1 MNIGISIITNK
12 NTVQKVKLAFL
23 SVMMF
28 FFLTALAPAP
38 GANRIKW
45 MTIEE
50 AAANLKKEKKP
61 VLIDLYTDWC
71 GWCKVM
77 DKKTY
82 SNNNVAA
89 YLQDKF
95 YAVRVDAETKEKII
109 WNDKSYNYNSS
120 YRANEFSVYITKGR
134 LEFPTTIIIPA
145 DGSEPQAIAG
155 YLETKD
161 FELIAKYFG
170 EGGYNNISFEDY
182 QKNFKP
188 TW

>member
-1 MNIGISIITNK
+1 M
-12 NTVQKVKLAFL
+12 QKVKLAFL

-95 YAVRVDAETKEKII
+95 YAVRVNAETKEKII
-109 WNDKSYNYNSS
+109 WNDKSYS
-120 YRANEFSVYITKGR
+120 
-134 LEFPTTIIIPA
+134 
-145 DGSEPQAIAG
+145 
-155 YLETKD
+155 
-161 FELIAKYFG
+161 
-170 EGGYNNISFEDY
+170 
-182 QKNFKP
+182 
-188 TW
+188 

>member
-1 MNIGISIITNK
+1 M
-12 NTVQKVKLAFL
+12 QKVKLLFL
-23 SVMMF
+23 YVMMF
-28 FFLTALAPAP
+28 FFLTALAPVP
-38 GANRIKW
+38 KANHVKW
-45 MTIEE
+45 MNLAE
-50 AAANLKKEKKP
+50 ASANFKKEKRP

-82 SNNNVAA
+82 SNQKVAE

-95 YAVRVDAETKEKII
+95 YAVKVNAETREKIL
-109 WNDKSYNYNSS
+109 WNEKSYNYNSA
-120 YRANEFSVYITKGR
+120 YRANEFAVYITKGR

-145 DGSEPQAIAG
+145 DGTEPQAIAG

-170 EGGYNNISFEDY
+170 EGGYNKIPFEDY
-182 QKNFKP
+182 QKTFKP

>member
-1 MNIGISIITNK
+1 MQKFKLGVLYGI
-12 NTVQKVKLAFL
+12 LLFLLMAF
-23 SVMMF
+23 V
-28 FFLTALAPAP
+28 PEP
-38 GANRIKW
+38 KANHVKW
-45 MTIEE
+45 MSLQE
-50 AAANLKKEKKP
+50 AGDHLKKEKRP

-82 SNNNVAA
+82 SNNKVAE
-89 YLQDKF
+89 YLEDKF
-95 YAVRVDAETKEKII
+95 YAVRVNAETREKII
-109 WNDKSYNYNSS
+109 WDDKPYNYNSS
-120 YRANEFSVYITKGR
+120 YRANEFAIYITKGR

-145 DGSEPQAIAG
+145 DGSEPQAVAG

-170 EGGYNNISFEDY
+170 EGGYTKISFEDY
-182 QKNFKP
+182 QKSFKP